1 MKKRLPNFNT
11 SKLWNKIHEKMG
23 VEEIIELPKID
34 IGAITYRE
42 IQALRTSSLDIENIL
57 DHINPI
63 DDTFEYKG
71 QKVFL
76 YIKEQHYDIMRFDGI
91 ITYKYHLAY
100 CRTLYQME
108 NAGRFKKRYVVT
120 QRTDGK
126 FVVDII
132 DRLTSSFHEENKLY
146 RMNVCKNCL
155 SKLADKYPHEVLFHY
170 GTYDLQSFIE
180 KYNTQHTKLPP
191 HSPSSLPKNEY
202 PDNWSSIS
210 NNRREGVEYV
220 CEDCGK
226 DFSNR
231 KNNLH
236 VHHIDGMK
244 YNNSSNNLR
253 VLCIHCHSEQ
263 PGHAKLKYKGYSN
276 NV

>member
-42 IQALRTSSLDIENIL
+42 IQVLRTSSIDIENIL

-120 QRTDGK
+120 
-126 FVVDII
+126 
-132 DRLTSSFHEENKLY
+132 
-146 RMNVCKNCL
+146 
-155 SKLADKYPHEVLFHY
+155 
-170 GTYDLQSFIE
+170 
-180 KYNTQHTKLPP
+180 
-191 HSPSSLPKNEY
+191 
-202 PDNWSSIS
+202 
-210 NNRREGVEYV
+210 
-220 CEDCGK
+220 
-226 DFSNR
+226 
-231 KNNLH
+231 
-236 VHHIDGMK
+236 
-244 YNNSSNNLR
+244 
-253 VLCIHCHSEQ
+253 
-263 PGHAKLKYKGYSN
+263 
-276 NV
+276 